1 MVLGEIEGRGE
12 WLVLGNI
19 LYYDIPL
26 SLSLSVVTQAKLCSN
41 SGCFDEDSLMASS
54 SSSSLSLVGF
64 CCTIVRTPHS
74 PDFVLFCFK
83 NGGIMHSTTRSFDKR
98 WHCKNDH
105 VFETT
110 VTLWNDNYILK
121 TTSSRVIQKWAKNDK
136 KR

>member
-26 SLSLSVVTQAKLCSN
+26 CLSLSLCCYSGEVVLQFRLLRRRFSY
-41 SGCFDEDSLMASS
+41 GFFFFFL
-54 SSSSLSLVGF
+54 LVPRW
-64 CCTIVRTPHS
+64 ILLHYRT
-74 PDFVLFCFK
+74 DTYFVLFCFK
-83 NGGIMHSTTRSFDKR
+83 NGGIRHSTTRSFNKR
-98 WHCKNDH
+98 RHCKNDH

-110 VTLWNDNYILK
+110 VTLWNDNYILR